1 MKQND
6 KDPFVVRI
14 KEILDEES
22 ANLDAETQS
31 QLTQARMNAI
41 ARLRATQST
50 QQRPAWISWVPASAM
65 AAGLLAVGIHQNQA
79 QLPLPAIYQDPVQQL
94 AAENMELLENL
105 EFAAWLVL
113 QEST

>member
-6 KDPFVVRI
+6 KDPFAIRV
-14 KEILDEES
+14 KEVLDDELES
-22 ANLDAETQS
+22 LDADTQR
-31 QLTQARMNAI
+31 QLAQARMKAI
-41 ARLRATQST
+41 ARLGATEST

-65 AAGLLAVGIHQNQA
+65 AAGLLAVGIYQNQV
-79 QLPLPAIYQDPVQQL
+79 QRPLPAIFQDPVQQS

-113 QEST
+113 QEGT